1 MIQTIE
7 GIFTL
12 VKKDWKYN
20 FLQKYTHTK
29 VAAHILVDKPFKNCF
44 VCKGIIDAWKS
55 CKNYYATFAEKKNWK
70 IVTQVTIINL

>member
-12 VKKDWKYN
+12 VKKEKIQ
-20 FLQKYTHTK
+20 FSTKYTHTK

-44 VCKGIIDAWKS
+44 VCKGIIDVWKS
-55 CKNYYATFAEKKNWK
+55 CKNYYATFAEKKTEK
-70 IVTQVTIINL
+70 LLPK